1 MNVRRHEKLPSMCKH
16 NITDQ
21 KGFALSNTTVTKEK
35 RTRGEGA
42 NRIFNILREEIL
54 SLHLNP
60 GQPVDEVG
68 LAERFGVSR
77 SPVREALVRLASQG
91 LVHTLPNKSTIIA
104 PLNIEEFPQYID
116 ALDLLQRA
124 THRLAAKLRTEDD
137 LIEIDALQQQF
148 TQAVND
154 SNVVAMIERNQAL
167 HMAIAKAS
175 RNNYLTKSYSTL
187 LDEGR
192 RILRL
197 YFRSYNDTLPPEL
210 VVEHNHIIDAIRAK
224 DADLAEKLAHEHS
237 IEVKTRFLA
246 YLSTSHTSGIAVD
259 VSK

>member
-1 MNVRRHEKLPSMCKH
+1 MSK
-16 NITDQ
+16 
-21 KGFALSNTTVTKEK
+21 TTVVKEK

-42 NRIFNILREEIL
+42 NRIFNTLREEIL
-54 SLHLNP
+54 SLDLSP

-77 SPVREALVRLASQG
+77 SPVREALVRLASKG
-91 LVHTLPNKSTIIA
+91 LVNTLPNKSTIIA

-124 THRLAAKLRTEDD
+124 THRLAAKLRTEKD
-137 LIEIDALQQQF
+137 LEEIELCQQQF
-148 TQAVND
+148 TTAVENGR
-154 SNVVAMIERNQAL
+154 VVAMIERNQAF

-175 RNNYLTKSYSTL
+175 RNNYLVKSYSSL

-197 YFRSYNDTLPPEL
+197 YFRSYNDTLPPAL
-210 VVEHNHIIDAIRAK
+210 VVEHNHILEAIRSQ
-224 DADLAEKLAHEHS
+224 DADLAERLAHEHS
-237 IEVKTRFLA
+237 IEVKTRFLE
-246 YLSTSHTSGIAVD
+246 YLSTSHTPAVS
-259 VSK
+259 VNM

>member
-1 MNVRRHEKLPSMCKH
+1 M
-16 NITDQ
+16 
-21 KGFALSNTTVTKEK
+21 LSKTTQVKEK
-35 RTRGEGA
+35 RTRGDGA

-54 SLHLNP
+54 SLHLSP
-60 GQPVDEVG
+60 GQAVDEVG

-91 LVHTLPNKSTIIA
+91 LVNTLPNKSTIIA

-124 THRLAAKLRTEDD
+124 THRLAAKLRNEHD
-137 LIEIDALQQQF
+137 LEQIDLCQQQF
-148 TQAVND
+148 SKAVND
-154 SNVVAMIERNQAL
+154 GDVIAMIERNQAF
-167 HMAIAKAS
+167 HMAIATAS
-175 RNNYLTKSYSTL
+175 KNNYLTKSYSSL

-197 YFRSYNDTLPPEL
+197 YFRSYNDSLPPEL
-210 VVEHNHIIDAIRAK
+210 VVEHNHIIEAIRNQ
-224 DADLAEKLAHEHS
+224 DSDLAEHLAHEHT

-246 YLSTSHTSGIAVD
+246 YLSTSHTANIAVG
-259 VSK
+259 

>member
-1 MNVRRHEKLPSMCKH
+1 
-16 NITDQ
+16 
-21 KGFALSNTTVTKEK
+21 LSKTTVVKEK

-42 NRIFNILREEIL
+42 NRIFNTLREEIL
-54 SLHLNP
+54 SLDLSP

-77 SPVREALVRLASQG
+77 SPVREALVRLASKG
-91 LVHTLPNKSTIIA
+91 LVNTLPNKSTIIA

-124 THRLAAKLRTEDD
+124 THRLAAKLRTEKD
-137 LIEIDALQQQF
+137 LEEIDLCQQQF
-148 TQAVND
+148 TTAVENGR
-154 SNVVAMIERNQAL
+154 VVAMIERNQAF

-175 RNNYLTKSYSTL
+175 RNNYLVKSYSSL

-197 YFRSYNDTLPPEL
+197 YFRSYNDTLPPAL
-210 VVEHNHIIDAIRAK
+210 VVEHNHILEAIRSQ
-224 DADLAEKLAHEHS
+224 DADLAERLAHEHS
-237 IEVKTRFLA
+237 IEVKTRFLE
-246 YLSTSHTSGIAVD
+246 YLSTSHTPAVS
-259 VSK
+259 VNM

>member
-1 MNVRRHEKLPSMCKH
+1 LSKSNV
-16 NITDQ
+16 
-21 KGFALSNTTVTKEK
+21 VTPK
-35 RTRGEGA
+35 RTRGDGA

-54 SLHLNP
+54 SMQLSP

-77 SPVREALVRLASQG
+77 SPVREALVRLAAQG
-91 LVHTLPNKSTIIA
+91 LVSTLPNKSTIIS

-124 THRLAAKLRTEDD
+124 THRLAAILRNDEDLANID
-137 LIEIDALQQQF
+137 LCQQQF
-148 TQAVND
+148 AKAVAD
-154 SNVVAMIERNQAL
+154 GDVVAMIERNQAF
-167 HMAIAKAS
+167 HMAIANAS
-175 RNNYLTKSYSTL
+175 RNNYLGKSYSRL

-210 VVEHNHIIDAIRAK
+210 VVEHDHIIAAIRSQ
-224 DADLAEKLAHEHS
+224 DADLAERLAHEHS
-237 IEVKTRFLA
+237 IEVKTRFLEYMA
-246 YLSTSHTSGIAVD
+246 TSYTSGIK
-259 VSK
+259 VS

>member
-1 MNVRRHEKLPSMCKH
+1 MSSKSEV
-16 NITDQ
+16 
-21 KGFALSNTTVTKEK
+21 KEK

-42 NRIFNILREEIL
+42 NRIFNTMREEIL
-54 SLHLNP
+54 SLEISP
-60 GQPVDEVG
+60 GQPVDEVR

-77 SPVREALVRLASQG
+77 SPVREALVRLASIG
-91 LVHTLPNKSTIIA
+91 LVNTLPNKSTIVA
-104 PLNIEEFPQYID
+104 PLNIEEFAQYID

-124 THRLAAKLRTEDD
+124 THRLAAKLRSEQD
-137 LIEIDALQQQF
+137 LIEIDLCQQQF
-148 TQAVND
+148 AQAVDD
-154 SNVVAMIERNQAL
+154 SDVVAMIERNQAF

-175 RNNYLTKSYSTL
+175 GNNYLAKSYSSL

-210 VVEHNHIIDAIRAK
+210 TVEHNRIIDAIR
-224 DADLAEKLAHEHS
+224 DQDEDLVEQLAHEHS
-237 IEVKTRFLA
+237 VEVKTRFLT
-246 YLSTSHTSGIAVD
+246 YLSQSYTSDIKVS

>member
-1 MNVRRHEKLPSMCKH
+1 MSKSNV
-16 NITDQ
+16 
-21 KGFALSNTTVTKEK
+21 VTPK
-35 RTRGEGA
+35 RTRGDGA

-54 SLHLNP
+54 SMQLSP

-77 SPVREALVRLASQG
+77 SPVREALVRLAAQG
-91 LVHTLPNKSTIIA
+91 LVSTLPNKSTIIS

-124 THRLAAKLRTEDD
+124 THRLAAILRTDEDLASID
-137 LIEIDALQQQF
+137 LCQQQF
-148 TQAVND
+148 AQAVKD
-154 SNVVAMIERNQAL
+154 GDVVAMIERNQAF
-167 HMAIAKAS
+167 HMAIASAS
-175 RNNYLTKSYSTL
+175 RNGYLSKSYSSL

-210 VVEHNHIIDAIRAK
+210 VVEHDHIIAAIRSQ
-224 DADLAEKLAHEHS
+224 DADLAERLAHEHS
-237 IEVKTRFLA
+237 IEVKTRFLEYMA
-246 YLSTSHTSGIAVD
+246 TSYTSGIK
-259 VSK
+259 VS

>member
-1 MNVRRHEKLPSMCKH
+1 
-16 NITDQ
+16 
-21 KGFALSNTTVTKEK
+21 LSKATPVKEK

-42 NRIFNILREEIL
+42 NRIFNVLREEIL
-54 SLHLNP
+54 SLHLSP

-91 LVHTLPNKSTIIA
+91 LVNTLPNKSTIIA

-116 ALDLLQRA
+116 AIDLLQRA
-124 THRLAAKLRTEDD
+124 THRLAAKLRTEQD
-137 LIEIDALQQQF
+137 LIAIDLCQEQF

-154 SNVVAMIERNQAL
+154 GDVLAMIERNQAF
-167 HMAIAKAS
+167 HMLIANAS
-175 RNNYLTKSYSTL
+175 RNSYLAKSYSSL

-197 YFRSYNDTLPPEL
+197 YFRSYNDSLPPEL
-210 VVEHNHIIDAIRAK
+210 VVEHNHIIDAIRAQ
-224 DADLAEKLAHEHS
+224 DVDLAERLAHEHT

-246 YLSTSHTSGIAVD
+246 YLSTSHTSTIS
-259 VSK
+259 VS

>member
-1 MNVRRHEKLPSMCKH
+1 MSK
-16 NITDQ
+16 
-21 KGFALSNTTVTKEK
+21 TTVVKEK

-42 NRIFNILREEIL
+42 NRIFNTLREEIL
-54 SLHLNP
+54 SLDLSP

-77 SPVREALVRLASQG
+77 SPVREALVRLASKG
-91 LVHTLPNKSTIIA
+91 LVNTLPNKSTIIA

-124 THRLAAKLRTEDD
+124 THRLAAKLRTEKD
-137 LIEIDALQQQF
+137 LEEIDLCQQQF
-148 TQAVND
+148 TTAVENGR
-154 SNVVAMIERNQAL
+154 VVAMIERNQAF

-175 RNNYLTKSYSTL
+175 RNNYLVKSYSSL

-197 YFRSYNDTLPPEL
+197 YFRSYNDTLPPAL
-210 VVEHNHIIDAIRAK
+210 VVEHNHILEAIRSQ
-224 DADLAEKLAHEHS
+224 DADLAERLAHEHS
-237 IEVKTRFLA
+237 IEVKTRFLE
-246 YLSTSHTSGIAVD
+246 YLSTSHTPAVS
-259 VSK
+259 VNM

>member
-1 MNVRRHEKLPSMCKH
+1 
-16 NITDQ
+16 
-21 KGFALSNTTVTKEK
+21 LSKTTAVKEK
-35 RTRGEGA
+35 RTRGDGA
-42 NRIFNILREEIL
+42 NRIFNCLREEIL
-54 SLHLNP
+54 SLHLSP

-124 THRLAAKLRTEDD
+124 THRLAAKLRNEND
-137 LIEIDALQQQF
+137 LKEIDLCQQQF
-148 TQAVND
+148 TKAVND
-154 SNVVAMIERNQAL
+154 GDVVAMIERNQAF
-167 HMAIAKAS
+167 HMAIAVAS
-175 RNNYLTKSYSTL
+175 RNSYLAKSYSSL

-210 VVEHNHIIDAIRAK
+210 VTEHNRIIEAIRDK
-224 DADLAEKLAHEHS
+224 DADLAERLAHEHT

-246 YLSTSHTSGIAVD
+246 YLSTSHTSNIAV
-259 VSK
+259 S